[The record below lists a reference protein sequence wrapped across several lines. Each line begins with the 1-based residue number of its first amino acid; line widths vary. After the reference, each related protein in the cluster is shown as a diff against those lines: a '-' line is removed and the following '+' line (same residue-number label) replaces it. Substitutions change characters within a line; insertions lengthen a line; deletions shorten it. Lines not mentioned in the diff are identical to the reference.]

1 MESGGKCDSEMAIR
15 FTGRRYDGAS
25 IPLNSLD
32 NLKFINEVVMKVARK
47 VYLNEHPDR
56 ERVPKGFADMTL
68 HICDIRRGSTIMGL
82 NISNST
88 SQKTLFQSDE
98 NKAVSDSF
106 DIVSKAFGG
115 CHFDSQYEGI
125 IRPYYNKIG
134 KDLREDE
141 SIVFESNGQSYT
153 YDNSVRSRLVKVLNQ
168 YESDVEIYGKV
179 VDLYGEK
186 REFTFEYCDSQGSCA
201 KVIIPYKCAAHE
213 SELVELFK
221 ERAESSALLCG
232 TGIFIDGSLKGF
244 KNIETFE
251 MLEPRDVRARIEEIV
266 RLKPGWSGG
275 DDDKEYDCNLL
286 RRFASMYESH
296 VNGNYGLPYIFPTP
310 EAGLSI
316 EWDDTETVL
325 EVDSSLIRGVL
336 LGLDHGQELDLGTDE
351 GWIILD
357 KFLSGVNHDENK
369 SS

>member
-1 MESGGKCDSEMAIR
+1 MDSDRARDSEMTIR

-32 NLKFINEVVMKVARK
+32 NLKFINEVVMKVAKK
-47 VYLNEHPDR
+47 VYLNLHPDR

-68 HICDIRRGSTIMGL
+68 YIRDIRRGSTVMAIG
-82 NISNST
+82 ISNST
-88 SQKTLFQSDE
+88 CQKTLSQTDE
-98 NKAVSDSF
+98 NKAISDSF
-106 DIVSKAFGG
+106 DIISKAFGG
-115 CHFDSQYEGI
+115 CQFDTRYESI

-141 SIVFESNGQSYT
+141 SIIFESNGQCYT
-153 YDNSVRSRLVKVLNQ
+153 YDNTVRSRLVKALNQ

-186 REFTFEYCDSQGSCA
+186 REFAFEYCDSQGSCA
-201 KVIIPYKCAAHE
+201 KVIIPYKCAARE

-221 ERAESSALLCG
+221 GRAESSALLCG
-232 TGIFIDGSLKGF
+232 TGVFIDGSLKGF
-244 KNIETFE
+244 KSIETFE

-266 RLKPGWSGG
+266 RLRPGWSGG

-286 RRFASMYESH
+286 RRFAAKYENH
-296 VNGNYGLPYIFPTP
+296 INGSYSLPYIFPTP

-325 EVDSSLIRGVL
+325 EVDSSLTHGVL
-336 LGLDHGQELDLGTDE
+336 LGLDHGQELDLDTDE
-351 GWIILD
+351 GWSILE
-357 KFLSGVNHDENK
+357 KFLSGVNHDENE